1 MLQLDVQV
9 GEKKSGAVN
18 VPRASQEKVKLQG
31 KFSESFKILIELCT
45 YITR

>member
-31 KFSESFKILIELCT
+31 KFSEIFKILRYLSSYVPT
-45 YITR
+45 